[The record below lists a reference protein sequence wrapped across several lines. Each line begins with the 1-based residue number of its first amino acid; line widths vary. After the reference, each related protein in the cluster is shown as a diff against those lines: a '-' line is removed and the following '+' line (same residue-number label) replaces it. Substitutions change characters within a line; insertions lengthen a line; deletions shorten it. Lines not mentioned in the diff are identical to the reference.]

1 MSNTMTMREMA
12 TLRRRAERL
21 LERAGTGEYRL
32 HGDTER
38 ELLRICAM
46 PLQHDDLFLT
56 SFEIM
61 LAGRPASRI
70 GQSPDTGN

>member
-1 MSNTMTMREMA
+1 MSDTMTMRQMA
-12 TLRRRAERL
+12 MLRRRAERL
-21 LERAGTGEYRL
+21 LERAGEGEYRL

-46 PLQHDDLFLT
+46 PLEHDDLFLT

-61 LAGRPASRI
+61 LAGRP
-70 GQSPDTGN
+70 QSPARDR